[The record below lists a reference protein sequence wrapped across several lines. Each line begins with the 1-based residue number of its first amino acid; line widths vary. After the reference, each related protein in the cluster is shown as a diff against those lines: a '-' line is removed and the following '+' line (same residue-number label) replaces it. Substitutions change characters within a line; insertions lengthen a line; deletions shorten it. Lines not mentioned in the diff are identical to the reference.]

1 MMSFPEYMNKF
12 IMGIYILALKL
23 LHEVVTHL
31 GYSYGVSGSD
41 VYSIFKPGFIQK
53 PEIRIQVE

>member
-1 MMSFPEYMNKF
+1 MNT
-12 IMGIYILALKL
+12 KL
-23 LHEVVTHL
+23 
-31 GYSYGVSGSD
+31 GSIINGVFGSD